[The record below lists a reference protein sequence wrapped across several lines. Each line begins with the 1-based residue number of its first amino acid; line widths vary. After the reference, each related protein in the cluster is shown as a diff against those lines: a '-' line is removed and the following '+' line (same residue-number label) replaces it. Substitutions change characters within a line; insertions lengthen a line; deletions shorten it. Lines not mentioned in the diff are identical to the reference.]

1 MCSKPKSMD
10 SILSQLPPGTNQ
22 YSYRSLR
29 DFESI
34 LRSEGAHLQLPEPK
48 VSQFIL
54 FTEIDTQTFA
64 RDFENPVRDIV
75 CHIID
80 SYYPFQGALVI
91 KMKTGAHEAAHATFN
106 KRLLRK
112 LASMGS
118 ADDDLLGIGAKT
130 ISSTSRSKEADLAYR
145 PLELPD
151 GRSKQWP
158 TLALESGYSN
168 SNDLLESNARWW
180 ISESGG
186 DVKVAVTIDIHK
198 QRREVNVRIYGLQ
211 HDETIE
217 EQHATV
223 SQQQQGQSAHVNN
236 APLIISFHGLFLR
249 DPTGDERDIEFDDD
263 DMRHLGRA
271 IWNEQ
276 F

>member
-1 MCSKPKSMD
+1 MCSNLKSMD

-29 DFESI
+29 DFEST
-34 LRSEGAHLQLPEPK
+34 LRSERAHLQLPEPK

-54 FTEIDTQTFA
+54 FTEIDPETFA

-80 SYYPFQGALVI
+80 SYYPFQRALVI
-91 KMKTGAHEAAHATFN
+91 KMKSGAHEAAHLTFN
-106 KRLLRK
+106 NHLIGK
-112 LASMGS
+112 LAFMNS
-118 ADDDLLGIGAKT
+118 AHLGLEGIGAKT
-130 ISSTSRSKEADLAYR
+130 ISSTPRSKEADLAYR
-145 PLELPD
+145 PLELPE

-168 SNDLLESNARWW
+168 SNDLLENNAKWW
-180 ISESGG
+180 ISGSGG

-198 QRREVNVRIYGLQ
+198 QRREVNVRIYALQ
-211 HDETIE
+211 HDGVTE

-249 DPTGDERDIEFDDD
+249 DPTGDESDIEFGDD

-271 IWNEQ
+271 IWDEQ